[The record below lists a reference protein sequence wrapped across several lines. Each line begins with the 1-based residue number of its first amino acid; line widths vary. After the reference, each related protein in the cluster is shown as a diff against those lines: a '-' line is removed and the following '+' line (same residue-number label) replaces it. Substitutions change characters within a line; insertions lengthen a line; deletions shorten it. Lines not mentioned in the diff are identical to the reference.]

1 MINFD
6 SLCLKYFGS
15 EFAQILTSGRI
26 QKIQQ
31 PSRKEIILNIR
42 SLGQNYPLYININP
56 QYPHL
61 CVMTKHGEKQREVEN
76 PQKPPMFCMLLR
88 KYIEGSKIKKINIPN
103 HERIFEIFVDSYS
116 ELGDT
121 EELVLSVELMGKYS
135 NIILYKNSDK
145 TIIGCAHNIGS
156 EKSRVRELSGGL
168 PYIYPEQPQK
178 KDILSTSKEEFF
190 HDMKL
195 LHQPIFWE
203 LNQLYYD
210 ISVPMA
216 KELCDCCNIYSD
228 FEKIS
233 AIETQKIFDLY
244 DKTCSAL
251 SSMTLNP
258 SISSDKS
265 TYSIFSLKKEENQTY
280 YSSINEMLN
289 DYFGH
294 FVFEDKMNKIKNK
307 ILNIT
312 NKNIKYLKKE
322 IEKLTPTQNDS
333 EKALKYKQIG
343 DILAANLYMLT
354 EKQNSVTLKN
364 FYDNNNDITITLNP
378 SISINDNIQKYYKL
392 HSKAKT
398 AMVMNKQRI
407 EKLKEDLY
415 YFLEIQTS
423 TNYADKISTLLE
435 IKEELVSEKI
445 LEDTQHVEKK
455 QKTKNTIELDR
466 EEINGYTIFIGKN
479 NKQNDYIV
487 SKISRPNDI
496 WMHAQNMPGSHILI
510 TLPPGEET
518 PPDNILLRGAQLAAY
533 YSQGRNS
540 KKVEILYTKRKY
552 LKKPPGAKPGY
563 VTYTEEKT
571 IVVD

>member
-265 TYSIFSLKKEENQTY
+265 TYSIFSLKKEANQTY

-435 IKEELVSEKI
+435 IKEELVSQKI

-510 TLPPGEET
+510 KLPPGEET

>member
-415 YFLEIQTS
+415 YFLEIQIS

-435 IKEELVSEKI
+435 IKEELVSQKI

-510 TLPPGEET
+510 KLPPGEET

>member
-178 KDILSTSKEEFF
+178 KDILLTSKEEFF

-265 TYSIFSLKKEENQTY
+265 TYSIFSLKKEANQTY

-333 EKALKYKQIG
+333 EKAIKYKQIG

-435 IKEELVSEKI
+435 IKEELVSQKI

-455 QKTKNTIELDR
+455 QKIKNTIELDR

-510 TLPPGEET
+510 KLPPGEET

>member
-435 IKEELVSEKI
+435 IKEELVSQKI

-455 QKTKNTIELDR
+455 QKIKNTIELDR

-510 TLPPGEET
+510 KLPPGEET

>member
-265 TYSIFSLKKEENQTY
+265 TYSIFSLKKEANQTY

-435 IKEELVSEKI
+435 IKEELVSQKI

-510 TLPPGEET
+510 KLPPGEET
-518 PPDNILLRGAQLAAY
+518 PPDDILLRGAQLAAY

>member
-333 EKALKYKQIG
+333 EKAIKYKQIG

-435 IKEELVSEKI
+435 IKEELVSQKI

-510 TLPPGEET
+510 KLPPGEET

>member
-251 SSMTLNP
+251 SSMALNP
-258 SISSDKS
+258 SISNDKS
-265 TYSIFSLKKEENQTY
+265 TYSIFSLKKEANQTY

-333 EKALKYKQIG
+333 EKAIKYKQIG

-435 IKEELVSEKI
+435 IKEELVSQKI

-510 TLPPGEET
+510 KLPPGEET
-518 PPDNILLRGAQLAAY
+518 PPDNILLRGAQLASY

>member
-190 HDMKL
+190 QDMKL
-195 LHQPIFWE
+195 LHQPVFWE
-203 LNQLYYD
+203 LNQLYFD
-210 ISVPMA
+210 ISVAMA
-216 KELCDCCNIYSD
+216 KELCDCCNIQDD

-333 EKALKYKQIG
+333 EKAIKYKQIG

-364 FYDNNNDITITLNP
+364 FYDNNNDITIPLNP

-435 IKEELVSEKI
+435 IKEELVSQKI
-445 LEDTQHVEKK
+445 LEDAQHVEKK

-510 TLPPGEET
+510 KLPPGEET

>member
-364 FYDNNNDITITLNP
+364 FYDNNNDITIPLNP

-435 IKEELVSEKI
+435 IKEELVSQKI

-510 TLPPGEET
+510 KLPPGEET
-518 PPDNILLRGAQLAAY
+518 PPDDILLRGAQLAAY

>member
-42 SLGQNYPLYININP
+42 SRGQNYPLYININP

-435 IKEELVSEKI
+435 IKEELVSQKI

-455 QKTKNTIELDR
+455 QKIKNTIELDR

-510 TLPPGEET
+510 KLLPGEET

>member
-251 SSMTLNP
+251 SSMALNP
-258 SISSDKS
+258 SISNDKS
-265 TYSIFSLKKEENQTY
+265 TYSIFSLKKEANQTY

-435 IKEELVSEKI
+435 IKEELVSQKI

-510 TLPPGEET
+510 KLPPGEET
-518 PPDNILLRGAQLAAY
+518 PPDNILLRGAQLASY

>member
-190 HDMKL
+190 YDMKL

-244 DKTCSAL
+244 DKTSSTL
-251 SSMTLNP
+251 SSSALNP

-265 TYSIFSLKKEENQTY
+265 TYSLFSFKEENNRTY
-280 YSSINEMLN
+280 FSSINEMLN

-333 EKALKYKQIG
+333 EKAIKYKQIG

-435 IKEELVSEKI
+435 IKEELVSQKI

-455 QKTKNTIELDR
+455 QKIKNTIELDR

-510 TLPPGEET
+510 KLPPGEET

>member
-42 SLGQNYPLYININP
+42 SRGQNYPLYININP

-265 TYSIFSLKKEENQTY
+265 TYSIFSLKKEANQTY

-333 EKALKYKQIG
+333 EKAIKYKQIG

-435 IKEELVSEKI
+435 IKEELVSQKI

-455 QKTKNTIELDR
+455 QKIKNTIELDR

-510 TLPPGEET
+510 KLPPGEET

>member
-333 EKALKYKQIG
+333 EKAIKYKQIG

-435 IKEELVSEKI
+435 IKEELVSQKI

-510 TLPPGEET
+510 KLPPGEET
-518 PPDNILLRGAQLAAY
+518 PPDDILLRGAQLAAY

>member
-333 EKALKYKQIG
+333 EKAIKYKQIG

-435 IKEELVSEKI
+435 IKEELVSQKI

-510 TLPPGEET
+510 KLPPGEET

-552 LKKPPGAKPGY
+552 LKKTPGAKPGY

>member
-42 SLGQNYPLYININP
+42 SRGQNYPLYININP

-265 TYSIFSLKKEENQTY
+265 TYSIFSLKKEANQTY

-333 EKALKYKQIG
+333 EKAIKYKQIG

-435 IKEELVSEKI
+435 IKEELVSQKI

-479 NKQNDYIV
+479 NKQN
-487 SKISRPNDI
+487 
-496 WMHAQNMPGSHILI
+496 
-510 TLPPGEET
+510 
-518 PPDNILLRGAQLAAY
+518 
-533 YSQGRNS
+533 
-540 KKVEILYTKRKY
+540 
-552 LKKPPGAKPGY
+552 
-563 VTYTEEKT
+563 
-571 IVVD
+571 

>member
-61 CVMTKHGEKQREVEN
+61 CVMTKPGEKQREVEN

-333 EKALKYKQIG
+333 EKAIKYKQIG

-435 IKEELVSEKI
+435 IKEELVSQKI

-510 TLPPGEET
+510 KLPPGEET

>member
-15 EFAQILTSGRI
+15 EFVQILTSGRI

-42 SLGQNYPLYININP
+42 SRGQNYPLYININP

-265 TYSIFSLKKEENQTY
+265 TYSIFSLKKEANQTY

-364 FYDNNNDITITLNP
+364 FYDNNNDITIPLNP

-435 IKEELVSEKI
+435 IKEELVSQKI

-510 TLPPGEET
+510 KLPPGEET

>member
-42 SLGQNYPLYININP
+42 SRGQNYPLYININP

-333 EKALKYKQIG
+333 EKAIKYKQIG

-435 IKEELVSEKI
+435 IKEELVSQKI

-455 QKTKNTIELDR
+455 QKIKNTIELDR

-510 TLPPGEET
+510 KLPPGEET

>member
-6 SLCLKYFGS
+6 SLCLKYFGL
-15 EFAQILTSGRI
+15 EFAPLLTSGRI

-61 CVMTKHGEKQREVEN
+61 CVLTKHGEKQREVEN

-88 KYIEGSKIKKINIPN
+88 KYIEGSKIKKINIPK
-103 HERIFEIFVDSYS
+103 HERIFEIFIDSYS
-116 ELGDT
+116 ELGDI
-121 EELVLSVELMGKYS
+121 EELVLTIELMGKYS
-135 NIILYKNSDK
+135 NIILYKSSDK
-145 TIIGCAHNIGS
+145 TIIGCAHNIGA

-178 KDILSTSKEEFF
+178 KDILLTSKEEFF
-190 HDMKL
+190 QDMKL
-195 LHQPIFWE
+195 LHQPVFWE
-203 LNQLYYD
+203 LNQLYFD
-210 ISVPMA
+210 ISVAMA
-216 KELCDCCNIYSD
+216 KELCDCCNIQDD

-244 DKTCSAL
+244 DKTRSTL
-251 SSMTLNP
+251 SSSALNP

-265 TYSIFSLKKEENQTY
+265 TYSLFSFKEENNRTY
-280 YSSINEMLN
+280 FSSINEMLN

-294 FVFEDKMNKIKNK
+294 LSTLDYVTVLAANPVGKFSFAMND
-307 ILNIT
+307 
-312 NKNIKYLKKE
+312 E
-322 IEKLTPTQNDS
+322 

-354 EKQNSVTLKN
+354 EKQDSVTLKN
-364 FYDNNNDITITLNP
+364 FYDNNKDITISLNP
-378 SISINDNIQKYYKL
+378 AISLNDNIQKYYKL

-407 EKLKEDLY
+407 EKLKEELY

-435 IKEELVSEKI
+435 IKEELISQKI
-445 LEDTQHVEKK
+445 MDDTQPIPQK
-455 QKTKNTIELDR
+455 QKTKNTIELDS
-466 EEINGYTIFIGKN
+466 EEIDGYTIFIGKN

-487 SKISRPNDI
+487 SKLSRPNDI

-510 TLPPGEET
+510 KLPPGEET
-518 PPDNILLRGAQLAAY
+518 PPDNILLRGAQLAAH

>member
-333 EKALKYKQIG
+333 EKAIKYKQIG

-364 FYDNNNDITITLNP
+364 FYDNNNDITIPLNP

-435 IKEELVSEKI
+435 IKEELVSQKI
-445 LEDTQHVEKK
+445 LEDAQHVEKK

-510 TLPPGEET
+510 KLPPGEET

>member
-435 IKEELVSEKI
+435 IKEELVSQKI

-510 TLPPGEET
+510 KLPPGEET

>member
-244 DKTCSAL
+244 DKTSSTL
-251 SSMTLNP
+251 SSSALNP

-265 TYSIFSLKKEENQTY
+265 TYSLFSFKEENNRTY
-280 YSSINEMLN
+280 FSSINEMLN

-322 IEKLTPTQNDS
+322 IEKLTPTPNDE

-354 EKQNSVTLKN
+354 EKQDSVTLKN
-364 FYDNNNDITITLNP
+364 FYDNNKDITISLNP
-378 SISINDNIQKYYKL
+378 AISLNDNIQKYYKL

-407 EKLKEDLY
+407 EKLKEELY

-435 IKEELVSEKI
+435 IKEELISQKI
-445 LEDTQHVEKK
+445 MDDTQPIPQK
-455 QKTKNTIELDR
+455 QKTKNTIELDS
-466 EEINGYTIFIGKN
+466 EEIDGYTIFIGKN

-487 SKISRPNDI
+487 SKLSRPNDI

-510 TLPPGEET
+510 KLPPGEET
-518 PPDNILLRGAQLAAY
+518 PPDNILLRGAQLAAH

>member
-190 HDMKL
+190 YDMKL

-333 EKALKYKQIG
+333 EKAIKYKQIG

-435 IKEELVSEKI
+435 IKEELVSQKI

-455 QKTKNTIELDR
+455 QKIKNTIELDR

-510 TLPPGEET
+510 KLPPGEET

>member
-6 SLCLKYFGS
+6 SLCLKYFGL
-15 EFAQILTSGRI
+15 EFAPLLTSGRI

-61 CVMTKHGEKQREVEN
+61 CVLTKHGEAQREVEN

-88 KYIEGSKIKKINIPN
+88 KYIEGSKIKKINIPK
-103 HERIFEIFVDSYS
+103 HERIFEIFIDSYS
-116 ELGDT
+116 ELGDI
-121 EELVLSVELMGKYS
+121 EELVLTIELMGKYS
-135 NIILYKNSDK
+135 NIILYKSSDK
-145 TIIGCAHNIGS
+145 TIIGCAHNIGA

-190 HDMKL
+190 QDMKL
-195 LHQPIFWE
+195 LHQPVFWE
-203 LNQLYYD
+203 LNQLYFD
-210 ISVPMA
+210 ISVAMA
-216 KELCDCCNIYSD
+216 KELCDCCNIQDD

-244 DKTCSAL
+244 DKTRSAL
-251 SSMTLNP
+251 FSSALNP

-265 TYSIFSLKKEENQTY
+265 TYSLFSFKEENNRTY
-280 YSSINEMLN
+280 FSSINEMLN

-322 IEKLTPTQNDS
+322 IEKLTPTPNDE

-354 EKQNSVTLKN
+354 EKQDSVTLKN
-364 FYDNNNDITITLNP
+364 FYDNN
-378 SISINDNIQKYYKL
+378 
-392 HSKAKT
+392 KT
-398 AMVMNKQRI
+398 
-407 EKLKEDLY
+407 
-415 YFLEIQTS
+415 
-423 TNYADKISTLLE
+423 
-435 IKEELVSEKI
+435 
-445 LEDTQHVEKK
+445 
-455 QKTKNTIELDR
+455 
-466 EEINGYTIFIGKN
+466 
-479 NKQNDYIV
+479 
-487 SKISRPNDI
+487 
-496 WMHAQNMPGSHILI
+496 
-510 TLPPGEET
+510 
-518 PPDNILLRGAQLAAY
+518 
-533 YSQGRNS
+533 
-540 KKVEILYTKRKY
+540 
-552 LKKPPGAKPGY
+552 
-563 VTYTEEKT
+563 
-571 IVVD
+571 

>member
-333 EKALKYKQIG
+333 EKAIKYKQIG

-364 FYDNNNDITITLNP
+364 FYDNNNDITIPLNP

-435 IKEELVSEKI
+435 IKEELVSQKI

-510 TLPPGEET
+510 KLPPGEET
-518 PPDNILLRGAQLAAY
+518 PPDDILLRGAQLAAY

>member
-42 SLGQNYPLYININP
+42 SRGQNYPLYININP

-265 TYSIFSLKKEENQTY
+265 TYSIFSLKKEANQTY

-364 FYDNNNDITITLNP
+364 FYDNNNDITIPLNP

-435 IKEELVSEKI
+435 IKEELVSQKI

-510 TLPPGEET
+510 KLPPGEET

>member
-42 SLGQNYPLYININP
+42 SRGQNYPLYININP

-333 EKALKYKQIG
+333 EKAIKYKQIG

-364 FYDNNNDITITLNP
+364 FYDNNNDITIPLNP

-435 IKEELVSEKI
+435 IKEELVSQKI

-510 TLPPGEET
+510 KLPPGEET

>member
-6 SLCLKYFGS
+6 SLCLKYFGL
-15 EFAQILTSGRI
+15 EFAPLLTSGRI

-61 CVMTKHGEKQREVEN
+61 CVLTKHGEAQREVEN

-88 KYIEGSKIKKINIPN
+88 KYIEGAKIKKINIPK
-103 HERIFEIFVDSYS
+103 HERIFEIFIDSYS
-116 ELGDT
+116 ELGDI
-121 EELVLSVELMGKYS
+121 EELVLTIELMGKYS
-135 NIILYKNSDK
+135 NIILYKSSDK
-145 TIIGCAHNIGS
+145 TIIGCAHNIGA

-190 HDMKL
+190 QDMKL
-195 LHQPIFWE
+195 LHQPVFWE
-203 LNQLYYD
+203 LNQLYFD
-210 ISVPMA
+210 ISVAMA
-216 KELCDCCNIYSD
+216 KELCDCCNIQDD

-244 DKTCSAL
+244 DKTSSTL
-251 SSMTLNP
+251 SSSALNP

-265 TYSIFSLKKEENQTY
+265 TYSLFSFKEENNRTY
-280 YSSINEMLN
+280 FSSINEMLN

-322 IEKLTPTQNDS
+322 IEKLTPTPNDE

-354 EKQNSVTLKN
+354 EKQDSVTLKN
-364 FYDNNNDITITLNP
+364 FYDNNKDITISLNP
-378 SISINDNIQKYYKL
+378 AISLNDNIQKYYKL

-407 EKLKEDLY
+407 EKLKEELY

-435 IKEELVSEKI
+435 IKEELISQKI
-445 LEDTQHVEKK
+445 MDDTQPIPQK
-455 QKTKNTIELDR
+455 QKTKNTIELDS
-466 EEINGYTIFIGKN
+466 EEIDGYTIFIGKN

-487 SKISRPNDI
+487 SKLSRPNDI

-510 TLPPGEET
+510 KLPPGEET
-518 PPDNILLRGAQLAAY
+518 PPDNILLRGAQLAAH

>member
-333 EKALKYKQIG
+333 EKAIKYKQIG

-364 FYDNNNDITITLNP
+364 FYDNNNDITIPLNP

-435 IKEELVSEKI
+435 IKEELVSQKI

-510 TLPPGEET
+510 KLPPGEET

>member
-364 FYDNNNDITITLNP
+364 FYDNNNDITIPLNP

-435 IKEELVSEKI
+435 IKEELVSQKI

-510 TLPPGEET
+510 KLPPGEET

>member
-42 SLGQNYPLYININP
+42 SRGQNYPLYININP

-333 EKALKYKQIG
+333 EKAIKYKQIG

-435 IKEELVSEKI
+435 IKEELVSQKI

-510 TLPPGEET
+510 KLPPGEET
-518 PPDNILLRGAQLAAY
+518 PPDDILLRGAQLAAY

>member
-333 EKALKYKQIG
+333 EKAIKYKQIG

-435 IKEELVSEKI
+435 IKEELVSQKI

-496 WMHAQNMPGSHILI
+496 WMHAQNMPGAHILI
-510 TLPPGEET
+510 KLPPGEET